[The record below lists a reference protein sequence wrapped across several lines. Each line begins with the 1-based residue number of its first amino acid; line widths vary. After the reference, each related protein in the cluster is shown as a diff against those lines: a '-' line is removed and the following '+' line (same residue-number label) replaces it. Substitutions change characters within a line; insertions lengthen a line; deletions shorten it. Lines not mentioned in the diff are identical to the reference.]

1 MFEKSFPQ
9 TGTRSS
15 RKAFFK
21 HALRHLYIFTAV
33 YQEMSITRVA
43 EWFHLVQSR
52 VSQAVKELKAEYGEQ
67 LFEKLN
73 RKLFVKEKG
82 K

>member
-1 MFEKSFPQ
+1 
-9 TGTRSS
+9 
-15 RKAFFK
+15 
-21 HALRHLYIFTAV
+21 
-33 YQEMSITRVA
+33 MSITRVA